1 MECVSSISRVK
12 EPTQTTPTLSSLLFL
27 TYLLSPSNSA
37 CFWIPHTSQYFPTNT
52 YACFLLKCSFS
63 TKQIFCCNRKKKK
76 NHWQGRMCSHIFA
89 PSFCLLVCLL
99 AVGHVLGT
107 PSSANPKF
115 GHHACESCQISEQSK
130 KSGDP
135 KVQTVIYT
143 RIFQSRTIPQMKLI
157 SWYALTEFPPM

>member
-1 MECVSSISRVK
+1 MCKQYLMGRGTHTNHSN
-12 EPTQTTPTLSSLLFL
+12 TQQLALPHLPPLPLQLCLFL
-27 TYLLSPSNSA
+27 NP
-37 CFWIPHTSQYFPTNT
+37 PYFPILPNKHLCLLPSEMQFQHQTN
-52 YACFLLKCSFS
+52 LLLH
-63 TKQIFCCNRKKKK
+63 QEKKKK

-107 PSSANPKF
+107 QSSANPKF

-157 SWYALTEFPPM
+157 SWYALTEFPPT